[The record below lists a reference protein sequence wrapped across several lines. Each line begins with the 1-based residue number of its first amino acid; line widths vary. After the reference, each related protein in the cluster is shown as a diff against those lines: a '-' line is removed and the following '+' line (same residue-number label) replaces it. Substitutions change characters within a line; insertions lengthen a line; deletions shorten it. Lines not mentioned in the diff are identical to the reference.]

1 MEFQFYP
8 IKKDDLPDIMQIQKE
23 CYSEE
28 LQESRESFEHKL
40 VLSPETC
47 YLIKHGEN
55 IAAYFFSVPCMKSHL
70 PSFNDNHFQIP
81 AQPDCLYLHDLAIKK
96 AYRKQGI
103 PMLVYQYVSEYA
115 LKANIFCFRIFSV
128 QNTYEKWKA
137 YGFREVTDLNPEL
150 TDKINSFQGKAVLME
165 LNISPSVL

>member
-1 MEFQFYP
+1 MDFQFYP
-8 IKKDDLPDIMQIQKE
+8 IKSHDLPEIMQIQKE

-28 LQESRESFEHKL
+28 LLESMESFEHKL
-40 VLSPETC
+40 KLSPDTC
-47 YLIKHGEN
+47 YLIKHNNETAGY
-55 IAAYFFSVPCMKSHL
+55 YFSLPCMKSHL

-103 PMLVYQYVSEYA
+103 PTLVFQHVSQYA
-115 LKANIFCFRIFSV
+115 FRLNIFCFRIFSV

-137 YGFREVTDLNPEL
+137 YGFRKVTDLNPEL
-150 TDKINSFQGKAVLME
+150 TEKINSFQGKAVLME
-165 LNISPSVL
+165 LNISPSAL

>member
-1 MEFQFYP
+1 MDFQIYP
-8 IKKDDLPDIMQIQKE
+8 IKQSDLVEIIQIQKE

-55 IAAYFFSVPCMKSHL
+55 IAAYFFSVPCMKNLL
-70 PSFNDNHFQIP
+70 PSFNDENYQLP
-81 AQPDCLYLHDLAIKK
+81 AQPDCLYLHDLAVRK

-103 PMLVYQYVSEYA
+103 PTLVFQHVSQYA
-115 LKANIFCFRIFSV
+115 FRLNIFCFRIFSV